1 MTNNTTAVLSYAI
14 YMANAWSMSEAINVY
29 GKNLG
34 EHIFNK
40 WVGYNSNGGPTYASM
55 KLVYELDNTNLEK
68 LVERAN
74 ELYEGR
80 ANRPSGHM

>member
-14 YMANAWSMSEAINVY
+14 YMANAWSMSEAVTVY

-40 WVGYNSNGGPTYASM
+40 WVGYNSDGGPTYASM
-55 KLVYELDNTNLEK
+55 KLVYELDSTNLEK

-80 ANRPSGHM
+80 ANRH

>member
-14 YMANAWSMSEAINVY
+14 YMANAWCEEEANKVF
-29 GKNLG
+29 GKVLG
-34 EHIFNK
+34 EHIFSK
-40 WVGYNSNGGPTYASM
+40 WVSYNEMYGTHGASM
-55 KLVYELDNTNLEK
+55 KLIYELDETCLEK

-80 ANRPSGHM
+80 RSR

>member
-14 YMANAWSMSEAINVY
+14 YMANAWSKSEAITIW
-29 GKNLG
+29 GKMLG
-34 EHIFNK
+34 EHIWNK
-40 WVGYNSNGGPTYASM
+40 WVSYNELYGTHAASM

-80 ANRPSGHM
+80 ASKPSSHM